1 MINDYYKY
9 IYKYIPI
16 VKYLT
21 SIFVCRSLQICINSI
36 YPRQRKPKISKRLM
50 RVFCFTFH
58 EILQLRKPFL
68 AHSSIFF
75 FFFVCSILSPFS
87 LQLFCLSSSYNIE
100 IFPQSN
106 QSSFSYTDKQPPS
119 GISLLSLSLSLSIL
133 LSLVPLFF
141 PGPPLTCSQS
151 PPLYFNYLSP
161 VLPKTLA
168 PSTRTG
174 CCFVC
179 ALMATKLAKCCQY
192 PFATFLA
199 NNTKFNN
206 VAATTFSLPAS
217 VQLSAEREFTPKA
230 QGVIVLSR
238 F

>member
-16 VKYLT
+16 VKYLS
-21 SIFVCRSLQICINSI
+21 SIFVYRSLQICINSI
-36 YPRQRKPKISKRLM
+36 YRKQRKPKISKRLM

-58 EILQLRKPFL
+58 EILQLRKLFL

-75 FFFVCSILSPFS
+75 FFFVCSILS
-87 LQLFCLSSSYNIE
+87 LFNSSACLLHTISK
-100 IFPQSN
+100 
-106 QSSFSYTDKQPPS
+106 SFLRVTN
-119 GISLLSLSLSLSIL
+119 LLSLILISNLLPAFPYSLSLSIL
-133 LSLVPLFF
+133 LSLVPLFC

-179 ALMATKLAKCCQY
+179 ALMGTKLAKCCQY

-206 VAATTFSLPAS
+206 VAATTFSLPAT

>member
-1 MINDYYKY
+1 MCSISFLSLQSLQYSLLPVFFIQYRNLSSKSPNWFLLYWQGTFFCHLLTLSLF
-9 IYKYIPI
+9 ILLPFLPL
-16 VKYLT
+16 YLT
-21 SIFVCRSLQICINSI
+21 LSTQSL
-36 YPRQRKPKISKRLM
+36 P
-50 RVFCFTFH
+50 
-58 EILQLRKPFL
+58 
-68 AHSSIFF
+68 SS
-75 FFFVCSILSPFS
+75 
-87 LQLFCLSSSYNIE
+87 
-100 IFPQSN
+100 FPQS
-106 QSSFSYTDKQPPS
+106 PR
-119 GISLLSLSLSLSIL
+119 
-133 LSLVPLFF
+133 
-141 PGPPLTCSQS
+141 
-151 PPLYFNYLSP
+151 LYFNYLSL
-161 VLPKTLA
+161 VLPKTLG

-199 NNTKFNN
+199 NNTKSNN